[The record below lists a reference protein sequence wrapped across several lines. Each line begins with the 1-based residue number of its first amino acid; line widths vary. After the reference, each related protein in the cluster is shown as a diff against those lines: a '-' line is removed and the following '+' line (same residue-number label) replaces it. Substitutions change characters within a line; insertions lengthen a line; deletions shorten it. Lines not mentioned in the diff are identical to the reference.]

1 MTQLDLL
8 PERPPVMGR
17 VEDVLLERFPTDD
30 KLVGEPPER
39 DLIESIRTWGVLEP
53 VLVRATGG
61 GLDYHDPA
69 SLVAGRRRIKAC
81 RALQREYR
89 ERVAHLSRQT
99 PEGGSPRDVPG
110 YNQAYEQLARF
121 HRIPC
126 RVISDPE
133 GTPGDGR
140 SDVLG
145 LASNAL
151 RRHNPASDYQQIVR
165 LLGRF
170 EGAGLSER
178 RALTEVARATGLAVS
193 TIKQRLRLAALA
205 PPLLEA
211 FLAGRLGYS
220 VALAASRLSPEA
232 QALLTGVTT
241 PVTLGVVRAAR
252 REAVTAAQ
260 VRLFDDLTPGEL
272 RQMGEAY
279 EALPLAVR
287 AQEAVE
293 TLRSTRLPICA
304 EAAEIIAELL
314 AARDAAVDT
323 LEERSAHARPS

>member
-1 MTQLDLL
+1 VSVQLDLL
-8 PERPPVMGR
+8 PERPPVLGR
-17 VEDVLLERFPTDD
+17 VEDVLLERFPADAD
-30 KLVGEPPER
+30 LVGEPPDR
-39 DLIESIRTWGVLEP
+39 DLVESVRTWGVLEP
-53 VLVRATGG
+53 VLVRAAGG
-61 GLDYHDPA
+61 GVDYHDPA
-69 SLVAGRRRIKAC
+69 NLVAGRRRI
-81 RALQREYR
+81 RAVRLLQREYR
-89 ERVAHLSRQT
+89 ERVASLSRQT
-99 PEGGSPRDVPG
+99 PPDGNPKDVPG
-110 YNQAYEQLARF
+110 YEQAYAQVVRF

-126 RVISDPE
+126 RVVSDPE
-133 GTPGDGR
+133 GTSGDGR
-140 SDVLG
+140 TAVLG

-151 RRHNPASDYQQIVR
+151 RRHNPASDYLQISA

-178 RALTEVARATGLAVS
+178 RALTEVARATGMAVA
-193 TIKQRLRLAALA
+193 TIKQRLRLGALSA
-205 PPLLEA
+205 PLLDA

-220 VALAASRLSPEA
+220 VALAAARLSPEA
-232 QALLTGVTT
+232 QALLTGVAG

-252 REAVTAAQ
+252 REAVTASQ

-272 RQMGEAY
+272 RQMGDAY

-323 LEERSAHARPS
+323 LEERKANA